1 MKLNT
6 EKTIKSTSWFF
17 ERIDKIDKFHKSRK
31 KGDMTQISE
40 WGGEISEMRRE
51 NDFTTDSMD
60 IKMVRKE
67 YYELPYAQKFD
78 NLDEM
83 KDDSLKDTNYQIHT
97 KKKVTWIFL
106 IILKLE
112 YS

>member
-1 MKLNT
+1 
-6 EKTIKSTSWFF
+6 
-17 ERIDKIDKFHKSRK
+17 
-31 KGDMTQISE
+31 
-40 WGGEISEMRRE
+40 MRRE

-60 IKMVRKE
+60 TKMVRKE

-97 KKKVTWIFL
+97 KKKVT
-106 IILKLE
+106 
-112 YS
+112 